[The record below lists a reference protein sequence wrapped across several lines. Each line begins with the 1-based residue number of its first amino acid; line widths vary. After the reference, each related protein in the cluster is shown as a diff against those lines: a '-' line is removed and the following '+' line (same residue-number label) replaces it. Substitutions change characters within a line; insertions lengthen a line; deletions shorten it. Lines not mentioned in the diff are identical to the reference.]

1 MKDLSSQWCTLR
13 PFSIAM
19 IPAGEFTG
27 EHLFQ
32 MVWLTYFQ
40 RFISILAVKDALE
53 KVSAKQKFQLS
64 ELLEPHTAVSQNLL
78 QRNPL
83 VSTCHLCHML
93 LQIKVTQSA

>member
-1 MKDLSSQWCTLR
+1 MKELSFQWCTLR
-13 PFSIAM
+13 PFSSAI

-53 KVSAKQKFQLS
+53 KVCA
-64 ELLEPHTAVSQNLL
+64 EPEIS
-78 QRNPL
+78 
-83 VSTCHLCHML
+83 
-93 LQIKVTQSA
+93 II